1 MSFRCLLAL
10 AVICAVAGWSVE
22 AHAQSVGGV
31 VGLKENLDLP
41 FDAIGEEGSEEDA
54 PEVVMFYGQ
63 SLEGDGFFYTV
74 DRSGSMQDSGEL
86 GIAKREISRNITE
99 FSNRTQFGVSFFD
112 ANLIKFPSSGRPVE
126 ASAGMKSA
134 GLAWI
139 NGVPG
144 GTGSCCQKGLLCA
157 IQFANFS
164 SVRRKVI
171 VYVGDGGGTGPC
183 GGAGGE
189 QQYLNATLQRV
200 SQMNYQRATVNTIG
214 VLMNGRPT
222 QETFLKALASQNGGT
237 YKRIN

>member
-1 MSFRCLLAL
+1 MSRWLVSFLIVGAL
-10 AVICAVAGWSVE
+10 IAGSTGVE
-22 AHAQSVGGV
+22 AQSVGGIT
-31 VGLKENLDLP
+31 GLKENLDLP
-41 FDAIGEEGSEEDA
+41 FDAVGDEGSEEDA
-54 PEVVMFYGQ
+54 PEVVIFYGQ

-126 ASAGMKSA
+126 ASAGLKSA
-134 GLAWI
+134 ALAWI

-200 SQMNYQRATVNTIG
+200 SQMNYQRATVNAVG
-214 VLMNGRPT
+214 VLMNGRTT